1 MWFLAPHAC
10 IQLKTWQR
18 VLLLFIECSFKIF
31 CGAAYDVT
39 GLMFLS
45 FHMPNLAKVS
55 IKPFFFCFLCLSLV
69 FCLILFLVFCT
80 GCICCVLYLQKG
92 YYVKVFCISFFFTF
106 NTELFTKDY
115 IVFTFLTSLW
125 TIPASKCHV
134 QVTIILWK
142 VIFFR
147 TFNTPSHYYFVTF
160 STKIFF
166 ALAHDMSLVSFF
178 TPWKYKKTF
187 GFLIFLGSIERD

>member
-1 MWFLAPHAC
+1 MSLYNVIFSPHAC

-55 IKPFFFCFLCLSLV
+55 INPFFFCFLCLSLV
-69 FCLILFLVFCT
+69 FCLILFLVSCT

-92 YYVKVFCISFFFTF
+92 YYVKVFCICFFFSH
-106 NTELFTKDY
+106 
-115 IVFTFLTSLW
+115 LTPSC
-125 TIPASKCHV
+125 SQK
-134 QVTIILWK
+134 IIL
-142 VIFFR
+142 
-147 TFNTPSHYYFVTF
+147 F
-160 STKIFF
+160 SLFSPLYELSQQVNITCKLQLCFE
-166 ALAHDMSLVSFF
+166 
-178 TPWKYKKTF
+178 K
-187 GFLIFLGSIERD
+187 

>member
-1 MWFLAPHAC
+1 MWCCLRCNGLDVFKFSYAQSCQGFH
-10 IQLKTWQR
+10 KT
-18 VLLLFIECSFKIF
+18 
-31 CGAAYDVT
+31 
-39 GLMFLS
+39 
-45 FHMPNLAKVS
+45 
-55 IKPFFFCFLCLSLV
+55 FFFVFYVLSLV
-69 FCLILFLVFCT
+69 FCHILFLVSCT

-92 YYVKVFCISFFFTF
+92 YYVKVFCICFFFFFTF

-134 QVTIILWK
+134 QVTIMLWK
-142 VIFFR
+142 VIFCR
-147 TFNTPSHYYFVTF
+147 TCNTPSHYYFITF